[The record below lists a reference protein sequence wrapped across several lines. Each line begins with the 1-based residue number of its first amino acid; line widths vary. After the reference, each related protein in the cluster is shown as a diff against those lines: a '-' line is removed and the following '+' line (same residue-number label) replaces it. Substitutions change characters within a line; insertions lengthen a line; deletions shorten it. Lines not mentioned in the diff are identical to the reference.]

1 MDCEANNSATRHKT
15 ETLTT
20 SDTMI
25 MSRSTEGRRLT
36 SSIYLPINFPRGT
49 VLLEK
54 LIVPQF
60 VKKFPACDGTRR
72 IHTAFTRSRQILSLS
87 WATPTPV
94 HALPKDLKFHFI
106 IILHLRLGLTRG
118 LSPSCVPTQNP
129 YEPLVSH
136 IRTICPI
143 WRTGSIPGR

>member
-1 MDCEANNSATRHKT
+1 MDCEANNSATRQKT

-20 SDTMI
+20 KWHRMI

-36 SSIYLPINFPRGT
+36 SSIYLPINFPRGA

-54 LIVPQF
+54 LRVPRF

-72 IHTAFTRSRQILSLS
+72 TFTTFTTSRQTLSLS
-87 WATPTPV
+87 WAAPTPV
-94 HALPKDLKFHFI
+94 HALQKDLKFHFI

-118 LSPSCVPTQNP
+118 LSPSCVPTQNM

-136 IRTICPI
+136 HTYHETWICS
-143 WRTGSIPGR
+143 R